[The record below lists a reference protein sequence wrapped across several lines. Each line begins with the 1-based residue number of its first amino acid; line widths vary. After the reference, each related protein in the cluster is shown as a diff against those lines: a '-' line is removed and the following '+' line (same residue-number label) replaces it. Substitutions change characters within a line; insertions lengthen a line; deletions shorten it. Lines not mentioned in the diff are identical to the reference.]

1 MITLGVDIGSLTGKA
16 LILKDNEI
24 LAWDLLLTGPDS
36 VETGTS
42 VTNNALTKAGLTLKD
57 MDFVVSTG
65 YGRIVIPF
73 ANKNISE
80 ISCHAK
86 GANYFFPKVRT
97 ILDMGGQDC
106 KAIRCDATGKV
117 TDFVMNDK
125 CAAGAGRSM
134 GIMAEL
140 VDVPLE
146 ELGALSLQSNNGGV
160 PISST
165 CVVFARSEVL
175 GYLRQ
180 GVPKPDVLAGACQ
193 ALSSRV
199 QGLLKRVGMEEEFVI
214 SGGIAKNVGVVQRLQ
229 KELGVKAKICFGA
242 ADSGSAGRCHLRP
255 RALGEAGEES
265 KSRIGWM
272 TSSNLSVRDCGA
284 EGRLALTFLSLDG

>member
-16 LILKDNEI
+16 LILKDDEI
-24 LAWDLLLTGPDS
+24 LAWDLVLTGPDS
-36 VETGTS
+36 VETGTE
-42 VTNNALTKAGLTLKD
+42 VTENALSKAGLTLDD
-57 MDFVVSTG
+57 MDFIVSTG

-73 ANKNISE
+73 ADKNISE

-86 GANYFFPKVRT
+86 GAHWFFPSVRT

-106 KAIRCDATGKV
+106 KAIRCDENGKV

-134 GIMAEL
+134 GIVAGF

-146 ELGALSLQSNNGGV
+146 QLGELSLQAEDGGV

-165 CVVFARSEVL
+165 CVVFARSEIL

-180 GVPKPDVLAGACQ
+180 GVPKSEILAGACE
-193 ALSSRV
+193 ALVSRV
-199 QGLLKRVGMEEEFVI
+199 NGQLRRVGVEEDFVI

-229 KELGVKAKICFGA
+229 KRLEMEARICFEPQIVGALGA
-242 ADSGSAGRCHLRP
+242 AIFGRDLLKRKG
-255 RALGEAGEES
+255 R
-265 KSRIGWM
+265 
-272 TSSNLSVRDCGA
+272 RDKG
-284 EGRLALTFLSLDG
+284 